1 MDAGMPSEPK
11 ELPEEDEYLNELPK
25 ETKDEYLPESVASVN
40 PRPPSKSVAWSVKEL
55 KKLHRLASAGQPID
69 VISAALKRTQAAVNG
84 AFSKILLQQIMHSS
98 IEDVAKHYGE
108 TVGSLQ
114 ASLLPP
120 KYHIPL
126 KGSLRPIVASHS
138 IAGVDTDVETDTD
151 NDYANNDANESATD
165 DTADKADYS
174 NGSVESE
181 ARSDSHC
188 FTTMAVFMASFVA
201 IYAYGH
207 YVIKADLLYV

>member
-1 MDAGMPSEPK
+1 MDVGAPSEPK
-11 ELPEEDEYLNELPK
+11 ELPEEEENECVN
-25 ETKDEYLPESVASVN
+25 ESVASVN
-40 PRPPSKSVAWSVKEL
+40 PRTPSKSVAWSVKEL
-55 KKLHRLASAGQPID
+55 KKLHRLACAGQPID

-98 IEDVAKHYGE
+98 IEDVAKHYGD
-108 TVGSLQ
+108 TVGNLQ

-138 IAGVDTDVETDTD
+138 IAGVDTDVDADTETEIE
-151 NDYANNDANESATD
+151 NDANESATE

-188 FTTMAVFMASFVA
+188 FTTTAVFMASFVA

-207 YVIKADLLYV
+207 YVIQADLLNV

>member
-1 MDAGMPSEPK
+1 MDVGAPSEPK
-11 ELPEEDEYLNELPK
+11 ELPEEEENECVN
-25 ETKDEYLPESVASVN
+25 ESVASVN
-40 PRPPSKSVAWSVKEL
+40 PRTPSKSVAWSVKEL
-55 KKLHRLASAGQPID
+55 KKLHRLACAGQPID
-69 VISAALKRTQAAVNG
+69 VICAALKRTQAAVNG

-98 IEDVAKHYGE
+98 IEDVAKHYGD
-108 TVGSLQ
+108 TVGNLQ
-114 ASLLPP
+114 SSLLPR

-138 IAGVDTDVETDTD
+138 IAGVDTDVDADTETEIE
-151 NDYANNDANESATD
+151 NDANESATE

-188 FTTMAVFMASFVA
+188 FTTTAVFMASFVA

-207 YVIKADLLYV
+207 YVIRADLLNV

>member
-1 MDAGMPSEPK
+1 MDVGAPSEPK
-11 ELPEEDEYLNELPK
+11 ELPEEEKNEYVN
-25 ETKDEYLPESVASVN
+25 ESVASVN
-40 PRPPSKSVAWSVKEL
+40 PRTPSKSVAWSVKEL
-55 KKLHRLASAGQPID
+55 KKLHRLACAGQPID
-69 VISAALKRTQAAVNG
+69 VICAALKRTQAAVNG

-98 IEDVAKHYGE
+98 IEDVAKHYGD
-108 TVGSLQ
+108 TVGNLQ
-114 ASLLPP
+114 SSLLPR

-138 IAGVDTDVETDTD
+138 IAGVDTDVDADTETEIE
-151 NDYANNDANESATD
+151 NDANESATE

-188 FTTMAVFMASFVA
+188 FTTTAVFMASFVA

-207 YVIKADLLYV
+207 YVIQADLLNV

>member
-1 MDAGMPSEPK
+1 MDVGAPSEPK
-11 ELPEEDEYLNELPK
+11 ELPEEEENECVN
-25 ETKDEYLPESVASVN
+25 ESVASVN
-40 PRPPSKSVAWSVKEL
+40 PRTPSKSVAWSVKEL
-55 KKLHRLASAGQPID
+55 KKLHRLACAGQPID

-98 IEDVAKHYGE
+98 IEDVAKHYGD
-108 TVGSLQ
+108 TVGNLQ

-138 IAGVDTDVETDTD
+138 IPGVDTDIDADTET
-151 NDYANNDANESATD
+151 DANESATE

-174 NGSVESE
+174 NRSVESE
-181 ARSDSHC
+181 ARSESHC
-188 FTTMAVFMASFVA
+188 FTMTAVFMASFVA

-207 YVIKADLLYV
+207 YVIQADLLYA

>member
-1 MDAGMPSEPK
+1 MDVGAPSEPK
-11 ELPEEDEYLNELPK
+11 ELPEEEELPKNELPK
-25 ETKDEYLPESVASVN
+25 DEYVNESAASVN
-40 PRPPSKSVAWSVKEL
+40 PRSPSKSVAWSVKEL
-55 KKLHRLASAGQPID
+55 KKLHRLACAGQPID

-98 IEDVAKHYGE
+98 IEDVAKHYGD
-108 TVGSLQ
+108 TVGNLQ

-138 IAGVDTDVETDTD
+138 IAGVDTDVDADTETEIESE
-151 NDYANNDANESATD
+151 NDANESATE

-188 FTTMAVFMASFVA
+188 FTTTAVFMASFVA

-207 YVIKADLLYV
+207 YVIRADLLNV

>member
-1 MDAGMPSEPK
+1 MDVGAPSEPK
-11 ELPEEDEYLNELPK
+11 ELPEEEKNEYVN
-25 ETKDEYLPESVASVN
+25 ESVASVN
-40 PRPPSKSVAWSVKEL
+40 PRTPSKSVAWSVKEL
-55 KKLHRLASAGQPID
+55 KKLHRLACAGQPID
-69 VISAALKRTQAAVNG
+69 VICAALKRTQAAVNG

-98 IEDVAKHYGE
+98 IEDVAKHYGD
-108 TVGSLQ
+108 TVGNLQ
-114 ASLLPP
+114 SSLLPR

-138 IAGVDTDVETDTD
+138 IAGVDTDVDADTETEIE
-151 NDYANNDANESATD
+151 NDANESATE

-188 FTTMAVFMASFVA
+188 FTTTAVFMASFVA

-207 YVIKADLLYV
+207 YVIRADLLNV